1 MKQEELDEIL
11 RLHEAW
17 LAGEDGGK
25 RAELHGADL
34 QRAILRN
41 SDLQGADLQRAIL
54 RNSDLQGADL
64 QHAILGDSDLQG
76 AILQHA
82 ILHDV
87 DFRRA
92 DLRGADLQHSDL
104 WDSDLQGAILW
115 DSDLQGAI
123 LRGADLRHSD
133 LWRAGLRHSDLR
145 GADID
150 YASWPLWCGSLEAY
164 VDDRI
169 AIQLLYHTLSVVQ
182 NSPYVSED
190 VKKALLSA
198 ENVRIANRFHRIG
211 ECGEIKEWEEGAK

>member
-1 MKQEELDEIL
+1 MKQDELNEIL

-17 LAGEDGGK
+17 LAGEDGGE
-25 RAELHGADL
+25 RAELSGADL
-34 QRAILRN
+34 HHARLQDA
-41 SDLQGADLQRAIL
+41 DLQGAVLQHAIL

-104 WDSDLQGAILW
+104 WGADLQNAILGDSDLQGA
-115 DSDLQGAI
+115 D

-133 LWRAGLRHSDLR
+133 LQRADLQHSDLR
-145 GADID
+145 GVDLD
-150 YASWPLWCGSLEAY
+150 YASWPLWCGSLKAY

-182 NSPYVSED
+182 HSPYVSEE
-190 VKKALLSA
+190 VKKALLSE

-211 ECGEIKEWEEGAK
+211 ECGEIKEWEEGTK